1 MLLSDDHSD
10 DLVREEDIEE
20 EPEDENEEE
29 LSARCGRED
38 VSLFKFKG
46 FKYFK
51 PFQSLSKTWTNRK
64 IIYIKGML

>member
-51 PFQSLSKTWTNRK
+51 PF
-64 IIYIKGML
+64 